1 MSLQRGD
8 IALVRLPFVTRPGA
22 KVRPVLVVQD
32 DTNNAR
38 MTNTIVA
45 FITTNTSRY
54 HLPTQ
59 VLIDIMTPEGQQSG
73 LLAESAVSCENLI
86 TIAQS
91 QARKIGSLP
100 PSLLQ
105 KVDDALKAS
114 LGLV

>member
-1 MSLQRGD
+1 MSLQIGD
-8 IALVRLPFVTRPGA
+8 VVLARLPLVTRPGA

-45 FITTNTSRY
+45 FITTNTSRS

-59 VLIDIMTPEGQQSG
+59 VLIDITTPEGQQSG
-73 LLAESAVSCENLI
+73 LLAESVVTCENLI

-91 QARKIGSLP
+91 QARKIGNLP
-100 PSLLQ
+100 PSLLR

-114 LGLV
+114 LGLA